1 MESPAN
7 IKNVEL
13 FVGRR
18 TLFVVRTYEDL
29 DDAELWELS
38 TKDPEAFGEIFRRH
52 ARSVFA
58 ICYWRTG
65 DAAMAEDVTSVVFL
79 EAWRRRELVVLEQRS
94 ALPWLLGVANHTS
107 RNATRS
113 LRRYGQA
120 LRRLDGHRNLPSDDD
135 VIDRID
141 AETSLNLVN
150 EVARGLSDQE
160 REIVLLV
167 FWSGLSY
174 EATAVAL
181 GVPVGTVRS
190 RVSRTRRKL
199 QLRLGDNRVTKEA
212 T

>member
-1 MESPAN
+1 
-7 IKNVEL
+7 
-13 FVGRR
+13 
-18 TLFVVRTYEDL
+18 L
-29 DDAELWELS
+29 DDADLWALS
-38 TKDPEAFGEIFRRH
+38 TRDPEAFGEIFRRH
-52 ARSVFA
+52 ARAVFA
-58 ICYWRTG
+58 VCYWRTS

-120 LRRLDGHRNLPSDDD
+120 LRRLDGHRIVSSDDD

-150 EVARGLSDQE
+150 LVAHDLSDQE
-160 REIVLLV
+160 REILLLV

-174 EATAVAL
+174 EATSVAL
-181 GVPVGTVRS
+181 GVPLGTIRS